1 MVNLFDIPV
10 YYISFKLSHT
20 LVKHLLDRGFKDINH
35 FEAIKGHEFRPKDLL
50 DARMITIRTYNDL
63 VSTRTQHSGIPGLG
77 AIGCTMS
84 HHALWNMCVE
94 LDLPYMAIAEED
106 LYLNPITEREQTE
119 IERVLSRPNSLYL
132 GTIAYNENTKPDL
145 IKGAHFYIV
154 SNAACKALVEEA
166 FPIDVQ
172 TDYYL
177 LHMGTNKRVDV
188 EGFELGVQKSKGPS
202 SIQDV
207 CVKCILPDQ
216 TFIYV
221 IVGIGLLIGIALVAI
236 LSRKLMKCKQSLR
249 RT

>member
-20 LVKHLLDRGFKDINH
+20 LVKHLLERGFKDINH
-35 FEAIKGHEFRPKDLL
+35 FEAIKGHEFRPKYLL
-50 DARMITIRTYNDL
+50 DARMITIRAYNDL

-94 LDLPYMAIAEED
+94 LDLPYMAIVEED

-177 LHMGTNKRVDV
+177 LHMGANKKVDV

-202 SIQDV
+202 SIQDI

-221 IVGIGLLIGIALVAI
+221 VVGIGLLIGIALVAI

>member
-10 YYISFKLSHT
+10 YYISFKPSHI
-20 LVKHLLDRGFKDINH
+20 LVKHLLERGFKDINH
-35 FEAIKGHEFRPKDLL
+35 FEAIDGRQFQPKELL

-63 VSTRTQHSGIPGLG
+63 VSARTQHSGIPSLG

-84 HHALWNMCVE
+84 HHALWDMCVK

-106 LYLNPITEREQTE
+106 LYLNPIKECDQTK
-119 IERVLSRPNSLYL
+119 IEHILSRPNSLYL
-132 GTIAYNENTKPDL
+132 GTITHNENTKPSL

-154 SNAACKALVEEA
+154 SNAACKALIEEA

-177 LHMGTNKRVDV
+177 LHMCTSKRVV
-188 EGFELGVQKSKGPS
+188 AEGFELGVQKSKGSS
-202 SIQDV
+202 SIQDI
-207 CVKCILPDQ
+207 CVKCNLPDQ
-216 TFIYV
+216 TFVYV
-221 IVGIGLLIGIALVAI
+221 ITGIGLLIAIALVVI
-236 LSRKLMKCKQSLR
+236 LSHKLMKCKQSLR

>member
-202 SIQDV
+202 SIQDM

>member
-10 YYISFKLSHT
+10 YYISFKPSHT
-20 LVKHLLDRGFKDINH
+20 LVKHLLERGFKDINH
-35 FEAIKGHEFRPKDLL
+35 FEAVKGRQFEPKELL

-63 VSTRTQHSGIPGLG
+63 VSTRTQHSGIPSLG

-84 HHALWNMCVE
+84 HHALWKMCVE

-106 LYLNPITEREQTE
+106 LYLKPINEREQTE
-119 IERVLSRPNSLYL
+119 IERILSRPNSFYL
-132 GTIAYNENTKPDL
+132 GTIAYNEKTKPDL
-145 IKGAHFYIV
+145 IKGVHFYIV
-154 SNAACKALVEEA
+154 SNAACKVLVEEA

-177 LHMGTNKRVDV
+177 LHMGTNKKVDM

-236 LSRKLMKCKQSLR
+236 LSHKLMKCRQSLR
-249 RT
+249 GT

>member
-1 MVNLFDIPV
+1 MVNLFNIPV
-10 YYISFKLSHT
+10 YYISFKPSHT
-20 LVKHLLDRGFKDINH
+20 LVKHLLERGFKDVNH
-35 FEAIKGHEFRPKDLL
+35 FEAVNGRQFEPKELL

-63 VSTRTQHSGIPGLG
+63 VSTRTQHSGIPSLG

-106 LYLNPITEREQTE
+106 LYLKPINEREQTE
-119 IERVLSRPNSLYL
+119 IERILSRPNSLYL
-132 GTIAYNENTKPDL
+132 GTIAHNEKTKPDL

-177 LHMGTNKRVDV
+177 LHMGANKRVAM

-202 SIQDV
+202 SIQNV
-207 CVKCILPDQ
+207 CVKCILPDH

-236 LSRKLMKCKQSLR
+236 LSHKLMKCRQSLR
-249 RT
+249 GT